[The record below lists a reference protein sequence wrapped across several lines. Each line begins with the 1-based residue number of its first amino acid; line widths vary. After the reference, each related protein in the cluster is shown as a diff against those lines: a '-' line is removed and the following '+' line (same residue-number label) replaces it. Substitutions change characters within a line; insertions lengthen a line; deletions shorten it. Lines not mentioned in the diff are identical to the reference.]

1 MLGFPILNDNG
12 TFDCLIQEST
22 GDGIQEYVMTL
33 EKDNLGSFR
42 KVSDWTDSC
51 IFEVNLYKLTL
62 KISN

>member
-42 KVSDWTDSC
+42 KVSDWSYSY
-51 IFEVNLYKLTL
+51 IFEVNLYILTL